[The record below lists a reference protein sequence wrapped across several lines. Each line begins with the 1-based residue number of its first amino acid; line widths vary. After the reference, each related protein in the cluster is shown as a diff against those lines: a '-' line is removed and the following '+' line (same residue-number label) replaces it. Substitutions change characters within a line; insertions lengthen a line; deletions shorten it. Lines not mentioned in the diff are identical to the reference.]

1 MSERPI
7 VLTGDRPT
15 GSLHLGHYVGSLAN
29 RVVLQDT
36 HHQFILLADTQALTD
51 NMANYLFVRSN
62 ILEVML
68 DYLAVG
74 IDPNKSTIF
83 IQSMVPELT
92 ELSYYY
98 LNLVTIARLERNP
111 TVKEEI
117 RQRGFERDIPA
128 GFFTYPVS
136 QAADIT
142 AFKATIVPVGNDQ
155 IPMIEQTNE
164 IVRHFNANVKQKIL
178 VECKA
183 LIPKVSRLP
192 GIDGKNKMSKSLGN
206 TIPLGA
212 RPEQIKH
219 AVKMMFTDPNH
230 LRVEN
235 PGAIKNNV
243 VFTYLDAFESNIEL
257 VSDLKTRYQKGGL
270 GDTTVKQH
278 LEDCLQELL
287 APIRQR
293 RESYTK
299 EKGAVTEMLK
309 QGTQKAREVAA
320 KTLSE
325 VRHALGLNY
334 F

>member
-51 NMANYLFVRSN
+51 NIANYLFVRSN
-62 ILEVML
+62 ILEIML

-74 IDPNKSTIF
+74 IDPNKNTIF

-142 AFKATIVPVGNDQ
+142 AFKATIVPVGSDQ

-212 RPEQIKH
+212 SPEQIKH

-230 LRVEN
+230 LHMED
-235 PGAIKNNV
+235 PGTIENNV

-257 VSDLKTRYQKGGL
+257 VKDLKARYQKGGL
-270 GDTTVKQH
+270 GDVAVKQH

-287 APIRQR
+287 APIRQKR
-293 RESYTK
+293 ARYTK
-299 EKGAVTEMLK
+299 EKDAVTEMLK

>member
-1 MSERPI
+1 
-7 VLTGDRPT
+7 
-15 GSLHLGHYVGSLAN
+15 
-29 RVVLQDT
+29 
-36 HHQFILLADTQALTD
+36 
-51 NMANYLFVRSN
+51 MANYLFVRSN

-74 IDPNKSTIF
+74 IDPNKNTIF

-142 AFKATIVPVGNDQ
+142 AFKATIVPVGSDQ
-155 IPMIEQTNE
+155 VPMIEQTNE
-164 IVRHFNANVKQKIL
+164 IVRHFNANVKQQIL

-183 LIPKVSRLP
+183 LVPRMSRLP

-206 TIPLGA
+206 TITLSA
-212 RPEQIKH
+212 SPEQIKQ

-230 LRVEN
+230 LHIED
-235 PGAIKNNV
+235 PGTIENNV
-243 VFTYLDAFESNIEL
+243 VFAYLDAFESNIEL
-257 VSDLKTRYQKGGL
+257 VKDLKARYKKGGL
-270 GDTTVKQH
+270 SDTAVKQH

-293 RESYTK
+293 RERYAK
-299 EKGAVTEMLK
+299 EKDAVTEMLK

-325 VRHALGLNY
+325 VRYALGLNY

>member
-29 RVVLQDT
+29 RVALQDT

-117 RQRGFERDIPA
+117 HQRGFKRDIPA

-142 AFKATIVPVGNDQ
+142 AFKATIVPVGSDQ

-164 IVRHFNANVKQKIL
+164 IVRHFNANVKQQIL

-183 LIPKVSRLP
+183 LVPKMSRLP
-192 GIDGKNKMSKSLGN
+192 GIDGKSKMSKSLGN
-206 TIPLGA
+206 TISLSA
-212 RPEQIKH
+212 SPEKIKH

-230 LRVEN
+230 LQVEN
-235 PGAIKNNV
+235 PGTIKNNV
-243 VFTYLDAFESNIEL
+243 VFTYLDAFESNVEL
-257 VSDLKTRYQKGGL
+257 VKDLKARYKKGGL
-270 GDTTVKQH
+270 ADATVKQH

-287 APIRQR
+287 APIRQK
-293 RESYTK
+293 RENYAK
-299 EKGAVTEMLK
+299 EKDVVTEMLK